1 MSDKVLVAEQ
11 RTELGTAD
19 SKRLRREGKIPAV
32 IYGKKH
38 ENMHIAIDAKMFE
51 KTVTNLKESGLMTIT
66 IGKKKYSVLIKNFQ
80 DNPISGILR
89 HIDFY
94 EVTKGEALHTQVA
107 VVLLN
112 SHTAAGVKLGGL
124 LEQVLHEVVIE
135 CLPKDIPEHIELDV
149 KDLGLNESL
158 NVGAIQAPAGVK
170 ILTTPDHTIVTIT
183 AHRAESSSASEE
195 AGEAAA
201 DKE

>member
-38 ENMHIAIDAKMFE
+38 ENTHIAIDAKMFE
-51 KTVTNLKESGLMTIT
+51 KTITNIKESGLMTISV
-66 IGKKKYSVLIKNFQ
+66 GKKKHSVLIKNFQ

-94 EVTKGEALHTQVA
+94 EVTKGEVLHTQVA

-112 SHTAAGVKLGGL
+112 AHTAAGVKLGGL

-135 CLPKDIPEHIELDV
+135 CLPKDIPEHIEIDV
-149 KDLGLNESL
+149 KGLGLNESL
-158 NVGAIQAPAGVK
+158 NVASIQTPAGVK

-183 AHRAESSSASEE
+183 AHRSETASASNEEVEE
-195 AGEAAA
+195 AAT
-201 DKE
+201 KE